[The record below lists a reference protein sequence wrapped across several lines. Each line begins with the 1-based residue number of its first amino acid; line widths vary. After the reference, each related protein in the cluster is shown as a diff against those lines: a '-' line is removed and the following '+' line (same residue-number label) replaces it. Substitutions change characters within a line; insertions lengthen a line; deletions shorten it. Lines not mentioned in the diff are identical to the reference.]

1 MTRFAVC
8 SMGFIMVDI
17 FGSKDRAEDDAF
29 AERIASALRMPER
42 AHPSFEKRLMD
53 KVRAEGATLYPEGAT
68 TQKSWWRRE
77 RVLRVSP
84 IAGLALAAGISAI
97 VALSTIAIGSR
108 ISLRKNATVAAS
120 PSAPAKDTVQLVR
133 FVFVDSHASSVAL
146 VGDFNEW
153 TKGATELKLSGAPG
167 VWAVSVPLPAGRH
180 EYAFIV
186 NGKRWVAD
194 PLAVK
199 SSDEFGTESSVI
211 RVAPLGKSET

>member
-1 MTRFAVC
+1 
-8 SMGFIMVDI
+8 MGFFMVDI

-29 AERIASALRMPER
+29 AERIASALRMSER

-53 KVRAEGATLYPEGAT
+53 KVRAEGATLYPTGAT
-68 TQKSWWRRE
+68 IQKSWWRRE

-108 ISLRKNATVAAS
+108 INLRKNATVAAS

-167 VWAVSVPLPAGRH
+167 VWAVSVPLSAGRH

-186 NGKRWVAD
+186 NGTRWVAD
-194 PLAVK
+194 PLALK

-211 RVAPLGKSET
+211 RVASLGKSET